1 MRFLDLFAGIGGFRL
16 ALEQAGHKCIG
27 FCEIDRFARQTYK
40 ANFDTE
46 GEVEWHDITTVTDE
60 DVRQLGSVDIIT
72 GGFPCQAF
80 SIAGK
85 RGGFNDT
92 RGTLFFEIARI
103 ARILKPRYLLLEN
116 VKGLLNHS
124 GGTTFAT
131 ILNTLGELGYWV
143 EWQILNSKDFG
154 VPQNRE
160 RVFIVGHFGGEPR
173 RKVFPITRSSGQALT
188 ELTQGLADAY
198 RVYDPAGVARTLKAE
213 AGGVGAKTGL
223 YAVRSLGNIYPS
235 GGQNGEVYDPKGLS
249 PTLRS
254 GQGVKGRGIGSN
266 NSPKIAVPVLTPDRA
281 EKRQNG
287 RRFKE
292 PGEPMFTLTAQDR
305 HGVLVGKG
313 EQYGETEEGN
323 AVKRLRELREEIGE
337 KAFAEWGLGILNSL
351 QSEEVLQQGV
361 HGERIQRREEER
373 KFELDR
379 GSQESTGVS
388 EKDGMLKM
396 RKQREFRYSPQGRR
410 LPEQLHQELSC
421 IMQELSYEGTSRER
435 FLQSL
440 WAASEGIG
448 VLREAL
454 STVQEAWAPSG
465 NKEAK
470 RAYRIRRLTP
480 LETFRLQG
488 FPDEFFHRAKAA
500 GVSDSQLY
508 KQAGNAVT
516 VNVVYEI
523 ARRLQND

>member
-16 ALEQAGHKCIG
+16 ALERAGHTCIG
-27 FCEIDRFARQTYK
+27 FCEIDKFARQTYK

-85 RGGFNDT
+85 RGGFEDT

-235 GGQNGEVYDPKGLS
+235 GGQNGNVYDPKGLS

-281 EKRQNG
+281 EKPPHI
-287 RRFKE
+287 
-292 PGEPMFTLTAQDR
+292 PGPADINNTVRSGGWRSLSAKHNHDTIYD
-305 HGVLVGKG
+305 GV
-313 EQYGETEEGN
+313 
-323 AVKRLRELREEIGE
+323 
-337 KAFAEWGLGILNSL
+337 
-351 QSEEVLQQGV
+351 
-361 HGERIQRREEER
+361 
-373 KFELDR
+373 
-379 GSQESTGVS
+379 
-388 EKDGMLKM
+388 
-396 RKQREFRYSPQGRR
+396 
-410 LPEQLHQELSC
+410 
-421 IMQELSYEGTSRER
+421 
-435 FLQSL
+435 
-440 WAASEGIG
+440 
-448 VLREAL
+448 
-454 STVQEAWAPSG
+454 
-465 NKEAK
+465 
-470 RAYRIRRLTP
+470 RIRRLTP
-480 LETFRLQG
+480 LECFRLQG
-488 FPDEFFHRAKAA
+488 FPDEHFHNAKAA

-516 VNVVYEI
+516 VTVVYEI
-523 ARRLQND
+523 AKRLG

>member
-1 MRFLDLFAGIGGFRL
+1 MGEKLRFLDLFAGIGGFRL
-16 ALEQAGHKCIG
+16 ALEQAGHKCVG
-27 FCEIDRFARQTYK
+27 FCEIDKFARQTYK
-40 ANFDTE
+40 ANFNTE

-60 DVRQLGSVDIIT
+60 DVRQLGRVDIIT

-80 SIAGK
+80 SVAGK
-85 RGGFNDT
+85 RGGFEDT

-124 GGTTFAT
+124 RGTTFAT

-154 VPQNRE
+154 VPHNRE

-223 YAVRSLGNIYPS
+223 YV
-235 GGQNGEVYDPKGLS
+235 
-249 PTLRS
+249 
-254 GQGVKGRGIGSN
+254 
-266 NSPKIAVPVLTPDRA
+266 VPVLTPMTT
-281 EKRQNG
+281 E
-287 RRFKE
+287 
-292 PGEPMFTLTAQDR
+292 
-305 HGVLVGKG
+305 GV
-313 EQYGETEEGN
+313 
-323 AVKRLRELREEIGE
+323 
-337 KAFAEWGLGILNSL
+337 
-351 QSEEVLQQGV
+351 
-361 HGERIQRREEER
+361 
-373 KFELDR
+373 
-379 GSQESTGVS
+379 
-388 EKDGMLKM
+388 
-396 RKQREFRYSPQGRR
+396 
-410 LPEQLHQELSC
+410 
-421 IMQELSYEGTSRER
+421 
-435 FLQSL
+435 
-440 WAASEGIG
+440 
-448 VLREAL
+448 
-454 STVQEAWAPSG
+454 
-465 NKEAK
+465 
-470 RAYRIRRLTP
+470 RIRRLTP
-480 LETFRLQG
+480 LECFRLQG
-488 FPDEFFHRAKAA
+488 FPDEHFHNAKAA

>member
-27 FCEIDRFARQTYK
+27 FCEIDKFARQTYK

-60 DVRQLGSVDIIT
+60 DVRQLGSIDIIT

-80 SIAGK
+80 SVAGK
-85 RGGFNDT
+85 RGGFEDT

-124 GGTTFAT
+124 GGATFAT

-160 RVFIVGHFGGEPR
+160 RVFIVGHFGGEPG
-173 RKVFPITRSSGQALT
+173 RKVFPITRTSGQAIKQVRNIVDT
-188 ELTQGLADAY
+188 VGGDGL
-198 RVYDPAGVARTLKAE
+198 E
-213 AGGVGAKTGL
+213 
-223 YAVRSLGNIYPS
+223 
-235 GGQNGEVYDPKGLS
+235 
-249 PTLRS
+249 
-254 GQGVKGRGIGSN
+254 
-266 NSPKIAVPVLTPDRA
+266 PKIMQLVGDRDKPSLSIKDHAFTIPANPMSDRGQMVVQPVLTPDRE

-305 HGVLVGKG
+305 HGVLVKPSHIPGPDDINNTVRAG
-313 EQYGETEEGN
+313 G
-323 AVKRLRELREEIGE
+323 R
-337 KAFAEWGLGILNSL
+337 GLLTAKHNHDIIHD
-351 QSEEVLQQGV
+351 GV
-361 HGERIQRREEER
+361 
-373 KFELDR
+373 
-379 GSQESTGVS
+379 
-388 EKDGMLKM
+388 
-396 RKQREFRYSPQGRR
+396 
-410 LPEQLHQELSC
+410 
-421 IMQELSYEGTSRER
+421 
-435 FLQSL
+435 
-440 WAASEGIG
+440 
-448 VLREAL
+448 
-454 STVQEAWAPSG
+454 
-465 NKEAK
+465 
-470 RAYRIRRLTP
+470 RIRRLTP
-480 LETFRLQG
+480 LECFRLQG

-523 ARRLQND
+523 AKRLG

>member
-1 MRFLDLFAGIGGFRL
+1 MGEKLRFLDLFAGIGGFRL
-16 ALEQAGHKCIG
+16 ALEQAGHKCVG
-27 FCEIDRFARQTYK
+27 FCEIDKFARQTYK
-40 ANFDTE
+40 ANFNTE

-80 SIAGK
+80 SVAGK
-85 RGGFNDT
+85 RGGFEDT

-103 ARILKPRYLLLEN
+103 ARVLKPRYLLLEN

-124 GGTTFAT
+124 RGTTFAT

-173 RKVFPITRSSGQALT
+173 RKVFPITRSSRQALR
-188 ELTQGLADAY
+188 ELTRGLADAY
-198 RVYDPAGVARTLKAE
+198 RVYDPAGIARTLKAE
-213 AGGVGAKTGL
+213 AGGMGAKTGL

-235 GGQNGEVYDPKGLS
+235 GGQNGEVYDPEGLS

-254 GQGVKGRGIGSN
+254 GQGVKGRGIGSS
-266 NSPKIAVPVLTPDRA
+266 NSPKIAVPVLTPDRLK
-281 EKRQNG
+281 KRQNG

-292 PGEPMFTLTAQDR
+292 PGEPMFTLTSQDR
-305 HGVLVGKG
+305 HGVMIKHKVEVRAVAL
-313 EQYGETEEGN
+313 QN
-323 AVKRLRELREEIGE
+323 A
-337 KAFAEWGLGILNSL
+337 N
-351 QSEEVLQQGV
+351 
-361 HGERIQRREEER
+361 
-373 KFELDR
+373 
-379 GSQESTGVS
+379 
-388 EKDGMLKM
+388 M
-396 RKQREFRYSPQGRR
+396 QGRR
-410 LPEQLHQELSC
+410 IKE
-421 IMQELSYEGTSRER
+421 EGEPSFTISATDRHGVLMR
-435 FLQSL
+435 HTDGMTR
-440 WAASEGIG
+440 EGI
-448 VLREAL
+448 
-454 STVQEAWAPSG
+454 
-465 NKEAK
+465 
-470 RAYRIRRLTP
+470 RIRRLTP
-480 LETFRLQG
+480 LECFRLQG